1 MATKK
6 MFFAGTGGQGV
17 LLMGQMV
24 CSAALLDDKDVTFF
38 PSYGPEMR
46 GGTANCTVIVS
57 DKPISSPLIFEAD
70 VVVAMTLPS
79 MLKFE
84 PTLKPG
90 GILILNKSLIQQ
102 APKRSDITVVEV
114 PAIELAQELG
124 NARAANIIMLGAFV
138 RSTNIVSSENVEKV
152 IREIFG
158 AKKADLVDFELKV
171 FNYWKQ

>member
-1 MATKK
+1 

-24 CSAALLDDKDVTFF
+24 CSAAILEDKDVTFF

-57 DKPISSPLIFEAD
+57 DSPISSPLIFESD

-90 GILILNKSLIQQ
+90 GILVLNESLIHQD
-102 APKRSDITVVEV
+102 PKRDDITVYKV
-114 PAIELAQELG
+114 PLIELAGELG
-124 NARAANIIMLGAFV
+124 NPRTANIIMLGAFV
-138 RSTNIVSSENVEKV
+138 RTSNIVSSDTMERV
-152 IREIFG
+152 IRETFG
-158 AKKADLVDFELKV
+158 GKKAELVDLNLKA
-171 FNYWKQ
+171 FNYWRQ